1 MGRKERPVDPAEG
14 PLQRFAWDLRQLR
27 EAAGRPTYRS
37 LAAKVHYSASML
49 AEAAGGREMPS
60 LPVTLAY
67 VQGCGGDVEE
77 WQRRWKELTPDDT
90 FVGGESPYQG
100 LSTFQA
106 ADADRFFGR
115 AELTAELVGRMAE
128 APLLAVF
135 GASGSG
141 KSSLLRAGLV
151 PAWKG
156 PSVVFT
162 PGAEPLKQLA
172 AALRAEPDTD
182 PRAEPDTD
190 PRAAVR
196 QAAGADRLLLVVD
209 QFEEVFTLC
218 RDEGVRRRFLDGLL
232 DIAEECAGQ
241 ARLVLGVRADFYAH
255 CASHARLVAA
265 LRDRQLLVGPMSDA
279 DLRAV
284 ITGPADLAG
293 CHAEPALVEAI
304 VTDASGQAGALP
316 LVSHALLETWH
327 RRQGSTLTLDG
338 YRAAGGVA
346 DAIAQTAER
355 AYARLD
361 LDQQRI
367 VEQVFLRLTALGDGT
382 EDTRR
387 RVAQAELPDG
397 PAARDVLARLTAARL
412 ITYDHDT
419 VTVAHEALIR
429 RWPRLRGWLTAD
441 RELLREHRRL
451 TEATGE
457 WEKHG
462 RDEAFL
468 YRGKRLAPWDD
479 RRSDHLNQA
488 ELAFLAAGRHREQRE
503 LNVARRRTRR
513 TVSLLSA
520 AVVVVTALG
529 VISAVQARRAAGE
542 RDVAYA
548 NQLAADAREQL
559 SLKPDLSLLLA
570 RRAMTIRRT
579 PAAENALRQAAADSR
594 VRSVAASGQGQV
606 FGVSY
611 DGTGQRIA
619 TSHDNGTVQVW
630 RQGADGTAVPP
641 PRLLRGHRG
650 EAWSPAFS
658 ADGRMLAAAGID
670 GTVTVWDVD
679 GSDTPRILR
688 GHNTRVWTVAFSP
701 DGRNLASTGD
711 DDAVHIW
718 DPATGAQRAVL
729 RMSGGVAKGGGWQ
742 IGVAYSADGRF
753 LAAGGGDGLIRVWNA
768 AGTGKPQVLSGHS
781 GSVESMA
788 FSRDGRTLVSG
799 SIDGTA
805 RVWPIG
811 RSGSPVV
818 LRGQNGGTVETV
830 SINPTGDR
838 VAAGGS
844 DGTIR
849 VFNTDSDADPL
860 LLPGHDG
867 PVWSVAFSP
876 DGRHL
881 LSGSGDG
888 TMRVWD
894 ATYPGDPRLR
904 RGHDGAVW
912 TTALT
917 RDGQVAVTGG
927 DDGTVR
933 IWPAAGGEAKVLK
946 GDIGAI
952 LGVAVSADGA
962 RVAAAGKRVQ
972 VWDIATG
979 RVIALSDDGSLDVA
993 FLPDG
998 RRVVSVGADGLVR
1011 VWDVITH
1018 KATVLRDHVSGVRS
1032 VSASSDGRHVATAGG
1047 DGTVRIWDV
1056 TGATPATVLRGHEGG
1071 LVWRVAFSPDG
1082 RHLASGGSDGKIR
1095 IWDVSGAR
1103 PPVVLRGHRGSV
1115 WSLSYSADGRLLAS
1129 SGADGGLRVW
1139 RLDQPST
1146 VTVLRGFGSPVESVA
1161 LGPAGFTTVHDDGT
1175 LRLSRCDVC
1184 APIDQV
1190 EGLVAGFTTRDFTP
1204 EEKKD
1209 YLIS

>member
-14 PLQRFAWDLRQLR
+14 PLQRFAWELRQLR

-49 AEAAGGREMPS
+49 AEAAGGREMPT
-60 LPVTLAY
+60 LAVTLAY
-67 VQGCGGDVEE
+67 VRGCDGDVEE
-77 WQRRWKELTPDDT
+77 WQRRWKELTPDDIP
-90 FVGGESPYQG
+90 VSGESPYQG
-100 LSTFQA
+100 LSTFEA

-115 AELTAELVGRMAE
+115 ADLTAELVARMAE

-151 PAWKG
+151 PAWEG

-162 PGAEPLKQLA
+162 PGAEPLKELA
-172 AALRAEPDTD
+172 AALPAEPDD
-182 PRAEPDTD
+182 
-190 PRAAVR
+190 V
-196 QAAGADRLLLVVD
+196 LLVVD

-218 RDEGVRRRFLDGLL
+218 RDEDERTRFIDSLL
-232 DIAEECAGQ
+232 DLAGP

-265 LRDRQLLVGPMSDA
+265 LRDRQLLVGPMSDT

-284 ITGPADLAG
+284 ITGPAQQAG
-293 CHAEPALVEAI
+293 CKAEPALVEAI
-304 VTDASGQAGALP
+304 VTDAAGQAGALP

-327 RRQGSTLTLDG
+327 RKQGSTLTLDG

-361 LDQQRI
+361 GAKQKLA
-367 VEQVFLRLTALGDGT
+367 EQVFLRLTALGDGT

-397 PAARDVLARLTAARL
+397 PEARDVLAGLTAARL

-429 RWPRLRGWLTAD
+429 SWPRLRGWLTAD

-457 WEKHG
+457 WEQHG

-468 YRGKRLAPWDD
+468 YRGKRLAPWDG
-479 RRSDHLNQA
+479 RPSDHLNPA

-529 VISAVQARRAAGE
+529 VVSAVQARRAAGE

-570 RRAMTIRRT
+570 RRAMTIRST
-579 PAAENALRQAAADSR
+579 PAAESALRQAAADSR
-594 VRSVAASGQGQV
+594 VRAMAASGQGQV

-611 DGTGQRIA
+611 DGTGKAIA

-630 RQGADGTAVPP
+630 RQGADGAAMGP
-641 PRLLRGHRG
+641 PRVLRGHKG
-650 EAWSPAFS
+650 EVWSPAFS

-670 GTVTVWDVD
+670 GTVTVWDVY
-679 GSDTPRILR
+679 GSDKPRILS
-688 GHNTRVWTVAFSP
+688 GHDARVWTVAFSP
-701 DGRNLASTGD
+701 DGRSLASTGD

-718 DPATGAQRAVL
+718 DPATGAERAVL
-729 RMSGGVAKGGGWQ
+729 PMSGGVAKGGGWQ

-753 LAAGGGDGLIRVWNA
+753 LAAGGGDGLVRVWNA
-768 AGTGKPQVLSGHS
+768 AGTGKPRELRGHT

-788 FSRDGRTLVSG
+788 FSRDGRTLVTG

-849 VFNTDSDADPL
+849 VFNTDSDTDPL

-867 PVWSVAFSP
+867 PVWSVTFSP

-894 ATYPGDPRLR
+894 ATYPGDAHLR
-904 RGHDGAVW
+904 RGHAGAVW
-912 TTALT
+912 TTVLAP
-917 RDGQVAVTGG
+917 DGRKVVTGG

-933 IWPAAGGEAKVLK
+933 IWPVAGGEAQVFK
-946 GDIGAI
+946 GEIGAI
-952 LGVAVSADGA
+952 QGVAMSPDGA
-962 RVAAAGKRVQ
+962 RVAAGGDRLQ

-979 RVIALSDDGSLDVA
+979 RTLALSDDSAFDVA

-998 RRVVSVGADGLVR
+998 RVVSVGDDGQVR
-1011 VWDVITH
+1011 VWDATTR
-1018 KATVLRDHVSGVRS
+1018 KSTVLPGPAGSTRS
-1032 VSASSDGRHVATAGG
+1032 VAASSDGRHVAAAGR
-1047 DGTVRIWDV
+1047 DSTVRIWDV
-1056 TGATPATVLRGHEGG
+1056 TGDAPATVLRGHEGG
-1071 LVWRVAFSPDG
+1071 LVWRVVFSPDG
-1082 RHLASGGSDGKIR
+1082 RYLASGGSDGKIIIR
-1095 IWDVSGAR
+1095 DVTGAR

-1115 WSLSYSADGRLLAS
+1115 WGLSYSPDGRMLAS
-1129 SGADGGLRVW
+1129 SGADGGMRIW

-1146 VTVLRGFGSPVESVA
+1146 ATVLRGFGSPVEGVA
-1161 LGPAGFTTVHDDGT
+1161 LGPDGYTTVHDDGT
-1175 LRLSRCDVC
+1175 VRLSRCDVC
-1184 APIDQV
+1184 APIDRI
-1190 EGLVAGFTTRDFTP
+1190 EELAERLTTRDLTAD
-1204 EEKKD
+1204 ERKN
-1209 YLIS
+1209 YLTS